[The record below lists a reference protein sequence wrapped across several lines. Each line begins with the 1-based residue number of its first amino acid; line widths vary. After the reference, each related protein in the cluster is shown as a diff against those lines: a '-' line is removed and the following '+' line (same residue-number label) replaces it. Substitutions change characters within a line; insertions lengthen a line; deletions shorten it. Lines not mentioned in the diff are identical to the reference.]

1 MANVALH
8 PEAEREYD
16 KSYSL
21 LTMQNMCNDCCV
33 QQIQICVLSNL
44 AFRSVIIISWTTG
57 ERNGSQPWS

>member
-1 MANVALH
+1 MAEKKRERILMANVALH

-33 QQIQICVLSNL
+33 QQI
-44 AFRSVIIISWTTG
+44 
-57 ERNGSQPWS
+57 